1 MTEEL
6 REEGRSGNS
15 QNTLPE
21 VASAPGN
28 LAGVDMLTP
37 PPRWRVAG
45 QALEDGAKMRLRL
58 EPSIKR
64 NFDKRRLSR
73 CHELLGM
80 LDPAREH
87 KIMWPLTRRCT
98 KLSSEMHPG

>member
-1 MTEEL
+1 M
-6 REEGRSGNS
+6 EEGRSGS
-15 QNTLPE
+15 SHSTRPE
-21 VASAPGN
+21 FASALGN

-58 EPSIKR
+58 EPGIECD
-64 NFDKRRLSR
+64 FDERRLSR

-80 LDPAREH
+80 LDPPREH